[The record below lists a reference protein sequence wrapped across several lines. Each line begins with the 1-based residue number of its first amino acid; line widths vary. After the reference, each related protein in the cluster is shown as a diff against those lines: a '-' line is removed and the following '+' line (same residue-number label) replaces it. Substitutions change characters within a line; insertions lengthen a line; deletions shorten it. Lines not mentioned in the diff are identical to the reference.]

1 MELDILKKAIT
12 RVLQVYVLE
21 INEDSTFG
29 GDLGADSIDM
39 MQIFQCVEQ
48 ELGIHIKDVD
58 LEKVITVRDALHVI
72 MDAIGKN
79 NV

>member
-21 INEDSTFG
+21 IDEDSTFG

>member
-48 ELGIHIKDVD
+48 ELGIHIKDVN